1 MNYSR
6 KAKILLFLS
15 VTFFLSV
22 TINIPAQKIQQIIN
36 EGIVKEK
43 EGRIDEAIKDYK
55 EFVEKHPGDLAVTI
69 RLMNL
74 LLREKRYSEI
84 ISVYSNLTLEIK
96 KRREIA
102 TMLTKAYVFLGKKED
117 GVNVLKGVIS
127 KEGASDVS
135 YLFAGN
141 LMLSLGLIEEA
152 KMIFLEGKRRWGEK
166 RFSREL
172 YLCYINGEEYREAIR
187 EIFLYYEYRKVS
199 KDWVKREIKKL
210 LKKDESLYQELEEVT
225 GDDLNSKQLV
235 GEIFLEI
242 GDIVKAK
249 TYFLQTLDTPSLLNF
264 ASICIKKGYYQETE
278 ELLKEII
285 EGNAKKKEK
294 EEAQYLLS
302 LAYGFMLQFDNA
314 IESLDDVIKHGIFL
328 KDSAIVEKARILIY
342 NKKEFEKGVK
352 VIEPLLKKGAS
363 LNRDKI
369 LKISVTGYIK
379 SGNFEKAEDLLE
391 KSLKSLSFYL
401 LGEIKFLKSS
411 YSESRDAFLT
421 AVSKG
426 LDKDFANNAL
436 EKVLMIEMLQEK
448 PSFLSFISDIEE
460 IIWKEDYDKAITLIN
475 EAFSRFSEKEEK
487 VILLFYKGKIYTL
500 IGQLNDA
507 ISSYKSIT
515 GEDKDS
521 PFSPKALYKSAI
533 LYKREIKETSM
544 AEELLR
550 EIIFEYPESVE
561 AELSRSILNSE

>member
-1 MNYSR
+1 
-6 KAKILLFLS
+6 
-15 VTFFLSV
+15 
-22 TINIPAQKIQQIIN
+22 
-36 EGIVKEK
+36 
-43 EGRIDEAIKDYK
+43 
-55 EFVEKHPGDLAVTI
+55 
-69 RLMNL
+69 
-74 LLREKRYSEI
+74 
-84 ISVYSNLTLEIK
+84 
-96 KRREIA
+96 
-102 TMLTKAYVFLGKKED
+102 
-117 GVNVLKGVIS
+117 
-127 KEGASDVS
+127 
-135 YLFAGN
+135 
-141 LMLSLGLIEEA
+141 
-152 KMIFLEGKRRWGEK
+152 
-166 RFSREL
+166 
-172 YLCYINGEEYREAIR
+172 
-187 EIFLYYEYRKVS
+187 
-199 KDWVKREIKKL
+199 
-210 LKKDESLYQELEEVT
+210 
-225 GDDLNSKQLV
+225 
-235 GEIFLEI
+235 
-242 GDIVKAK
+242 
-249 TYFLQTLDTPSLLNF
+249 
-264 ASICIKKGYYQETE
+264 
-278 ELLKEII
+278 
-285 EGNAKKKEK
+285 
-294 EEAQYLLS
+294 
-302 LAYGFMLQFDNA
+302 
-314 IESLDDVIKHGIFL
+314 
-328 KDSAIVEKARILIY
+328 
-342 NKKEFEKGVK
+342 K